1 MNAMQKKAP
10 ADGSGHMFDRIAK
23 RYDRM
28 NRILS
33 FGLDKGWRKRLMKR
47 LEPLQEGDSVL
58 DVATGTGDVAIA
70 IARQFNEVQVQ
81 GLDPSGGMLD
91 VGHSKVAASK
101 LAERIRFTQG
111 DAQKMPYEDNQFA
124 GSCIAFGIRNVPDR
138 VQGLKEMTRVV
149 RPGGHVVVLELSTP
163 RGGFMA
169 PFARFHVR
177 HVVPFLGGLLSGS
190 KEYRYLQNSIE
201 AFPEPPDFK
210 TLMEE
215 AGLEEVEVERLS
227 FGSAH
232 LYTGHVTK

>member
-1 MNAMQKKAP
+1 MSAIQKSSP
-10 ADGSGHMFDRIAK
+10 ADGSGTMFDRIAK

-47 LEPLQEGDSVL
+47 LEPLNEGDSVL

-70 IARQFNEVQVQ
+70 IAKQFQDVQVQ
-81 GLDPSGGMLD
+81 GLDSSGGMLG
-91 VGHSKVAASK
+91 VGHTKVAASK
-101 LAERIRFTQG
+101 LSERIHFTQG
-111 DAQKMPYEDNQFA
+111 DAQEMHYEDNQFA

-138 VQGLKEMTRVV
+138 MLGLREMTRVV
-149 RPGGHVVVLELSTP
+149 RSGGRVVVLELSTP
-163 RGGFMA
+163 RGGLMA
-169 PFARFHVR
+169 PFARFHVK

-190 KEYRYLQNSIE
+190 REYRYLQNSIE
-201 AFPEPPDFK
+201 AFPEPRNFK

-215 AGLEEVEVERLS
+215 AGLKEVEVERLS

-232 LYTGHVTK
+232 LYTGHVSK